1 MSKYIPVDMPRIWR
15 VTVQSGSK
23 MKSARE
29 EVGAFLGR
37 TSAKSPRGERKR
49 ERKREERGKPGG
61 RGAKRKRRGREDG
74 ERRERGEEDEG
85 PRGEGF
91 SRGCRSVG
99 VASASSRV
107 RLTSDLLLKR
117 FHSFPSSPS
126 FVPLGQA
133 ELSPYERASLA
144 CRC

>member
-1 MSKYIPVDMPRIWR
+1 MDARAQR
-15 VTVQSGSK
+15 
-23 MKSARE
+23 ARE
-29 EVGAFLGR
+29 AKESASERGRGGGGLGEKKR
-37 TSAKSPRGERKR
+37 RGEEEEEKM
-49 ERKREERGKPGG
+49 EKEEREER
-61 RGAKRKRRGREDG
+61 RR
-74 ERRERGEEDEG
+74 RRG

-126 FVPLGQA
+126 LAPSRPGRSSSLLTSGL
-133 ELSPYERASLA
+133 LSHADANSRTYARTHARTCVRA
-144 CRC
+144 